1 MDRSFTLSQ
10 ALQLATVVSGVV
22 VAIASFFFA
31 RAVKKIREEGFEYL
45 RNQFW
50 IAIWENS
57 AAAFTKILD
66 RSRDHLTRICL
77 SKDRSICF
85 FGQHPDRDQID
96 RLLRSLGFSPFV
108 NQAPASSDV
117 VVILGVDACKQALT
131 EEWSAGRCLVLY
143 TGTARL
149 DAATQEALQVRSLIA
164 IANMPATAAAHVAM
178 LAQVRALRESVL
190 ARLDAAAKGGE
201 DGAKV

>member
-1 MDRSFTLSQ
+1 MDRSFTLTLSQ

-45 RNQFW
+45 RHQFW

-117 VVILGVDACKQALT
+117 VVILGVDA
-131 EEWSAGRCLVLY
+131 SAR
-143 TGTARL
+143 A
-149 DAATQEALQVRSLIA
+149 D
-164 IANMPATAAAHVAM
+164 
-178 LAQVRALRESVL
+178 LAQRGHIYERGG
-190 ARLDAAAKGGE
+190 RWFAAPHPQQME
-201 DGAKV
+201 LSL